1 MKRAS
6 SEALEDDLCATCG
19 HYHAR
24 GTTCDECGH
33 VRRGEEDAGAS
44 ASSGTEG
51 PLMTTTMREPSPQEV
66 ARRTC
71 PVEIFERFLL
81 VGSFEHTASE
91 RDLALA
97 GVRTVINAAP
107 RCHPCCSGKYLSVVS
122 LTPTEEGGERLD
134 LRHACERL
142 QSLHVRSERSDSMH
156 PVRVLVY
163 CMSGRSR
170 APSVAVAYVMFKLR
184 MRLEDAK
191 TFVASKYPR
200 GHRGIMWKEGDL
212 DALKEFE
219 RELAENPP
227 DRLPE

>member
-1 MKRAS
+1 MSA
-6 SEALEDDLCATCG
+6 DTF
-19 HYHAR
+19 
-24 GTTCDECGH
+24 
-33 VRRGEEDAGAS
+33 GA
-44 ASSGTEG
+44 GTEG
-51 PLMTTTMREPSPQEV
+51 PMMMTTMREPSPQEV

>member
-1 MKRAS
+1 
-6 SEALEDDLCATCG
+6 
-19 HYHAR
+19 
-24 GTTCDECGH
+24 
-33 VRRGEEDAGAS
+33 
-44 ASSGTEG
+44 
-51 PLMTTTMREPSPQEV
+51 
-66 ARRTC
+66 
-71 PVEIFERFLL
+71 
-81 VGSFEHTASE
+81 
-91 RDLALA
+91 
-97 GVRTVINAAP
+97 
-107 RCHPCCSGKYLSVVS
+107 
-122 LTPTEEGGERLD
+122 
-134 LRHACERL
+134 
-142 QSLHVRSERSDSMH
+142 MH

-227 DRLPE
+227 DRLPSERASAPPRRRVRHLEMAVETCFVRACTLFVCQYFTCAPRCIYFLPPKSLPKKPSIGGFSESSSLRMSSNSPFCH

>member
-1 MKRAS
+1 M
-6 SEALEDDLCATCG
+6 
-19 HYHAR
+19 
-24 GTTCDECGH
+24 
-33 VRRGEEDAGAS
+33 
-44 ASSGTEG
+44 
-51 PLMTTTMREPSPQEV
+51 
-66 ARRTC
+66 
-71 PVEIFERFLL
+71 
-81 VGSFEHTASE
+81 
-91 RDLALA
+91 
-97 GVRTVINAAP
+97 INAAP

>member
-1 MKRAS
+1 MKRTS
-6 SEALEDDLCATCG
+6 SDALEDDLCATCA

-24 GTTCDECGH
+24 GTTCGECGH
-33 VRRGEEDAGAS
+33 VRRGEEGA
-44 ASSGTEG
+44 
-51 PLMTTTMREPSPQEV
+51 REDGDGGFARGRAPELSPQDV
-66 ARRTC
+66 ARATC

-91 RDLALA
+91 RDLSLA

-107 RCHPCCSGKYLSVVS
+107 RCNPCCSGKYLSVVS

-134 LRHACERL
+134 FRHACERL
-142 QSLHVRSERSDSMH
+142 QALHVRSERSDSMH

-200 GHRGIMWKEGDL
+200 GHRGIKWKEGDL
-212 DALKEFE
+212 DALVEFE

-227 DRLPE
+227 DRLPA